1 MMVSRK
7 KVQSQVKTFNVCILE
22 PSPAFLMRQETL
34 LSPSLYVQDFEN
46 VIKKKKK
53 SGALKLNLLTHHF
66 TLYIWVQCPSM
77 GSTAAIFLFKRLF
90 LICSRLSYSP
100 TAIKV

>member
-1 MMVSRK
+1 M
-7 KVQSQVKTFNVCILE
+7 
-22 PSPAFLMRQETL
+22 L
-34 LSPSLYVQDFEN
+34 L
-46 VIKKKKK
+46 KKKEK

-66 TLYIWVQCPSM
+66 TLYIWVQCPAT

-100 TAIKV
+100 TAIESMRSCDLWSQELFTLSLQTLSSVACNLEEKKKTGSSSKIK